1 MSLWLLTK
9 PWEDPSCRIEY
20 LLGKLNLLV
29 LPSKYLLTV
38 SRISEIS
45 MEVAEP
51 GRITAVTPPAHLI
64 EKCDC
69 PPGYSG
75 LSCEV
80 SWLQLTCLSP
90 TYLTSWM
97 EILPGPPLGQS
108 VYFQAY
114 PQPTLFDLPLIVCDC
129 SKKKMMLL
137 LEVGL
142 MTQGK
147 YLIKIKRF
155 VKIWNRK

>member
-90 TYLTSWM
+90 GDLLNQLNGNTPRTTFNAIGFTFKHTFNLLYLTFHS
-97 EILPGPPLGQS
+97 
-108 VYFQAY
+108 
-114 PQPTLFDLPLIVCDC
+114 
-129 SKKKMMLL
+129 
-137 LEVGL
+137 
-142 MTQGK
+142 
-147 YLIKIKRF
+147 
-155 VKIWNRK
+155 